1 VYDESRGARQ
11 RSLFSDKQRDNMR
24 VTDRSARPAF
34 TLVELLVVIAII
46 GVLVA
51 LLLPAVQ
58 AARESARRTQ
68 CINHLKQLATA
79 IQTYESANRA
89 VPDNVRP
96 SGTTFQ
102 LNDYIT
108 IGWMQ
113 GILPHVEQA
122 ALFARINRKLPSLTA
137 QNLEAALTPMPAFL
151 CPSDVTHEGG
161 LLAKR
166 SDYYSG
172 GANYEAKPLAV
183 TNYKASSGSNWA
195 WGLYAGTKTDAG
207 KNALETHGLLM
218 CNGLIC
224 SNTYGTPPSNLTD
237 AEANRTKY
245 RQIEDG
251 LSNTFAVGE
260 AIPAFTPWNWWF
272 GNNTAVALCT
282 NPLNKQML
290 LPDPLAD
297 YNNWLEAFGFNSY
310 HPGGGAFAMCDGS
323 AVFVNDSIDLAVYRN
338 LSTISAG
345 ELTASTQ

>member
-1 VYDESRGARQ
+1 MRSFSRRA
-11 RSLFSDKQRDNMR
+11 SS
-24 VTDRSARPAF
+24 AF

-68 CINHLKQLATA
+68 CTNNLKQLAIA

-89 VPDNVRP
+89 VPENFRP

-113 GILPHVEQA
+113 GILPHVEQT
-122 ALFARINRKLPSLTA
+122 ALFSRINRKLPSLIN
-137 QNLEAALTPMPAFL
+137 QNLAAALTPIPSFL
-151 CPSDVTHEGG
+151 CPSDFTNEGG
-161 LLAKR
+161 LLPKR
-166 SDYYSG
+166 SDYYAS
-172 GANYEAKPLAV
+172 GANYETKPLAV
-183 TNYKASSGSNWA
+183 TNYKASSGMNWG
-195 WGLYAGTKTDAG
+195 WGFYANTKSEGG
-207 KNALETHGLLM
+207 KNANDTHGLLR

-224 SNTYGTPPSNLTD
+224 SSTYGSPPSDRTE
-237 AEANRTKY
+237 AEANRTRYK
-245 RQIEDG
+245 QIEDG

-272 GNNTAVALCT
+272 SNNTAVAHCT

-290 LPDPLAD
+290 LPDPLRD
-297 YNNWLEAFGFNSY
+297 YDQWIEAFGFNSY

-323 AVFVNDSIDLAVYRN
+323 AVFVTDSVDLTVYRN
-338 LSTISAG
+338 MSTISAG
-345 ELTASTQ
+345 EIASLQ

>member
-1 VYDESRGARQ
+1 MRSIAR
-11 RSLFSDKQRDNMR
+11 F
-24 VTDRSARPAF
+24 ARTGF

-79 IQTYESANRA
+79 IQTYESANGA
-89 VPDNVRP
+89 VPDNFRP

-102 LNDYIT
+102 LDNYIT

-113 GILPHVEQA
+113 GILPHVEQT

-137 QNLEAALTPMPAFL
+137 QNLDVALTPISAFL

-161 LLAKR
+161 LLPRR
-166 SDYYSG
+166 SDYYAS
-172 GANYEAKPLAV
+172 GANYESKPLAV
-183 TNYKASSGSNWA
+183 TNYKASSGMNWE
-195 WGLYAGTKTDAG
+195 WGLYAGVKTTGG
-207 KNALETHGLLM
+207 KNANETHGLLK

-224 SNTYGTPPSNLTD
+224 SNTYGSPPSNLD
-237 AEANRTKY
+237 EADANRTKY
-245 RQIEDG
+245 KQIEDG

-272 GNNTAVALCT
+272 ATTRRWPTAPIRSTSRCCCPIRSRTTPSGSKPSAST
-282 NPLNKQML
+282 ATTPAAAR
-290 LPDPLAD
+290 LPCATGRPC
-297 YNNWLEAFGFNSY
+297 S
-310 HPGGGAFAMCDGS
+310 
-323 AVFVNDSIDLAVYRN
+323 
-338 LSTISAG
+338 ST
-345 ELTASTQ
+345 TASI